1 MGFSFASRPPPAH
14 ADDGGG
20 GGGDAP
26 FGFTEKSYGLTVLE
40 ELQILDGNFKA
51 RPLKQPNKLHKKS
64 SSNLGGLQVC
74 LAQPLSLLMFLEMAC
89 VEFFTFGNKGLS
101 FVKNMHFC

>member
-1 MGFSFASRPPPAH
+1 MGFSFAFRPPPAH
-14 ADDGGG
+14 AYDGRGGG
-20 GGGDAP
+20 SDEP

-74 LAQPLSLLMFLEMAC
+74 L
-89 VEFFTFGNKGLS
+89 V
-101 FVKNMHFC
+101 

>member
-14 ADDGGG
+14 ADDGGGG

-51 RPLKQPNKLHKKS
+51 RPLKQPNKLHKAG
-64 SSNLGGLQVC
+64 SSNLGGSQVHM
-74 LAQPLSLLMFLEMAC
+74 LGTTFQLLGFFLNG
-89 VEFFTFGNKGLS
+89 FS
-101 FVKNMHFC
+101 SS

>member
-1 MGFSFASRPPPAH
+1 MGFSFPFRPPPAH

-40 ELQILDGNFKA
+40 ELQILDGNFRA
-51 RPLKQPNKLHKKS
+51 RPLKQPDKPHKTGP
-64 SSNLGGLQVC
+64 SNLGGLQV
-74 LAQPLSLLMFLEMAC
+74 
-89 VEFFTFGNKGLS
+89 TFKIVN
-101 FVKNMHFC
+101 VP